1 MGLEFGLLMT
11 LIGVVSVF
19 SSLAVVALVCVVLK
33 KLFKSGV
40 VVETGA
46 PPSEELRPKGVVETG
61 IGTFRIKLNGEEHE
75 VKIKDLGTV
84 GTGFEGIMPPSGV
97 GEELRVAIGDVEYK
111 VKVEKLEGIKPKT
124 PSTVEEHVSAAKEA
138 AKEVR
143 AVVTAPMQGTVVNVS
158 VNLGDR
164 IEKGSVV
171 VVLETMK
178 MENAIESTVSGIVKE
193 IRVLEGDSVKSG
205 DTLVIIGELS

>member
-33 KLFKSGV
+33 GLFKGGV
-40 VVETGA
+40 VVETGVA
-46 PPSEELRPKGVVETG
+46 PSKELEPKGVEETG

-75 VKIKDLGTV
+75 VKIKDLGAV
-84 GTGFEGIMPPSGV
+84 GTGFEEVMPQSGV
-97 GEELRVAIGDVEYK
+97 GEELRVAVGDVEYK

-124 PSTVEEHVSAAKEA
+124 PLMVEEHVPAANEA
-138 AKEVR
+138 AKGVR
-143 AVVTAPMQGTVVNVS
+143 AVVTAPMQGMVVKVSANV
-158 VNLGDR
+158 GDKV
-164 IEKGSVV
+164 EKGSVV

-193 IRVLEGDSVKSG
+193 IKVSEGDSVKGG
-205 DTLVIIGELS
+205 DTLVIIG

>member
-33 KLFKSGV
+33 RLFKSGV
-40 VVETGA
+40 VEEAGV
-46 PPSEELRPKGVVETG
+46 PPPKELELKGVEESG

-75 VKIKDLGTV
+75 VKIQDLGTV
-84 GTGFEGIMPPSGV
+84 GTGFEEVMPPSGV
-97 GEELRVAIGDVEYK
+97 GEELRVAVGDVEYK

-138 AKEVR
+138 AKEVK
-143 AVVTAPMQGTVVNVS
+143 AVVTAPMQGTVVKVSANV
-158 VNLGDR
+158 GDKV
-164 IEKGSVV
+164 EKGSVV

-193 IRVLEGDSVKSG
+193 IKVSEGDSVKGG
-205 DTLVIIGELS
+205 DALVIIG

>member
-33 KLFKSGV
+33 RLFKGRV
-40 VVETGA
+40 VVEKVVA
-46 PPSEELRPKGVVETG
+46 PSEELEPKGVEESG

-75 VKIKDLGTV
+75 VKIKDLGAV
-84 GTGFEGIMPPSGV
+84 GTGFEEVMPPSDV
-97 GEELRVAIGDVEYK
+97 GEELRVAVGDVEYK
-111 VKVEKLEGIKPKT
+111 VKVEKLEGIKPKP
-124 PSTVEEHVSAAKEA
+124 PSTAEEHVPAAKEA
-138 AKEVR
+138 AKEVK
-143 AVVTAPMQGTVVNVS
+143 AVVTAPMQGTVVKVSTNV
-158 VNLGDR
+158 GDK

-193 IRVLEGDSVKSG
+193 IRVSEGDSVKGG
-205 DTLVIIGELS
+205 DALVIIG

>member
-33 KLFKSGV
+33 RLFKSGTAEEAEV
-40 VVETGA
+40 
-46 PPSEELRPKGVVETG
+46 PPPKELELKGVEEGG

-84 GTGFEGIMPPSGV
+84 GTGFEEVMPPSDV
-97 GEELRVAIGDVEYK
+97 GEELRVAVGDAEYK

-124 PSTVEEHVSAAKEA
+124 PSKVEHVPAAKEA
-138 AKEVR
+138 AEVVW
-143 AVVTAPMQGTVVNVS
+143 AVV
-158 VNLGDR
+158 
-164 IEKGSVV
+164 
-171 VVLETMK
+171 
-178 MENAIESTVSGIVKE
+178 
-193 IRVLEGDSVKSG
+193 
-205 DTLVIIGELS
+205 

>member
-33 KLFKSGV
+33 RLFKGGV
-40 VVETGA
+40 VEEA
-46 PPSEELRPKGVVETG
+46 EMPSSKELKLKGVEETG

-75 VKIKDLGTV
+75 VKIKDLGTI
-84 GTGFEGIMPPSGV
+84 GTGFEEVMAPSGV
-97 GEELRVAIGDVEYK
+97 GEELRVAVGDVEYK
-111 VKVEKLEGIKPKT
+111 VKVEKLEGIKPKA
-124 PSTVEEHVSAAKEA
+124 PSTVEEHVPVAKEA
-138 AKEVR
+138 AKEVKV
-143 AVVTAPMQGTVVNVS
+143 VVTAPMQGTVVKVS
-158 VNLGDR
+158 VNVGDK

-193 IRVLEGDSVKSG
+193 IKVLEGDSVKGG
-205 DTLVIIGELS
+205 DTLVIIG

>member
-19 SSLAVVALVCVVLK
+19 SSLTVVALVCVVLK
-33 KLFKSGV
+33 RLFKSGV
-40 VVETGA
+40 VVETGVT
-46 PPSEELRPKGVVETG
+46 PSKELEPKGVEESG

-84 GTGFEGIMPPSGV
+84 GTGFEEVMPPSGV
-97 GEELRVAIGDVEYK
+97 GEELRVAVGDVEYK

-124 PSTVEEHVSAAKEA
+124 PSMVEEHVPA
-138 AKEVR
+138 AKEVAEEVK
-143 AVVTAPMQGTVVNVS
+143 AVIIAPMQGTVVKVS
-158 VNLGDR
+158 VNVGDKV
-164 IEKGSVV
+164 EKGSVV

-193 IRVLEGDSVKSG
+193 IKVSEGDSVKGG
-205 DTLVIIGELS
+205 DTLVIIG

>member
-33 KLFKSGV
+33 RLFKGAV
-40 VVETGA
+40 IVETGVA
-46 PPSEELRPKGVVETG
+46 PSEKLELKRVEESG

-75 VKIKDLGTV
+75 VKIEDLGTV
-84 GTGFEGIMPPSGV
+84 GIGFEEVMPPSDV
-97 GEELRVAIGDVEYK
+97 GEELRVAVGDVEYK
-111 VKVEKLEGIKPKT
+111 VKVEKLEGIKPKP
-124 PSTVEEHVSAAKEA
+124 PSTLEEYVPV
-138 AKEVR
+138 AKEVAEKVK
-143 AVVTAPMQGTVVNVS
+143 AVVTAPMQGTVVKVSANV
-158 VNLGDR
+158 GDK

-193 IRVLEGDSVKSG
+193 IKVSEGDSVKGG
-205 DTLVIIGELS
+205 DTLVIIG

>member
-1 MGLEFGLLMT
+1 MGLEFGLLMA

-33 KLFKSGV
+33 GLFKSE
-40 VVETGA
+40 VVEEAGV
-46 PPSEELRPKGVVETG
+46 PPPKELELKGVEETG

-84 GTGFEGIMPPSGV
+84 GTGFEEVMPPSDV
-97 GEELRVAIGDVEYK
+97 GEELRVAVGDVEYK

-124 PSTVEEHVSAAKEA
+124 PSTVEEHVQAAKEA
-138 AKEVR
+138 AKEVK
-143 AVVTAPMQGTVVNVS
+143 AVVTAPMQGTVVKVS
-158 VNLGDR
+158 VTIGDKV
-164 IEKGSVV
+164 EKGSVV

-193 IRVLEGDSVKSG
+193 IKVSEGDSVKGG
-205 DTLVIIGELS
+205 DTLVVIG

>member
-19 SSLAVVALVCVVLK
+19 SSLAVVALVCVILK
-33 KLFKSGV
+33 RLFKSGTAEEAEV
-40 VVETGA
+40 
-46 PPSEELRPKGVVETG
+46 PPPKELELKGVEDSG
-61 IGTFRIKLNGEEHE
+61 IETFRIKLNGEEHE
-75 VKIKDLGTV
+75 VKIEDLGTV
-84 GTGFEGIMPPSGV
+84 GTGFEEVMLPSGV
-97 GEELRVAIGDVEYK
+97 CEELRVAVGNVEYK

-124 PSTVEEHVSAAKEA
+124 SSTVEEHVPAAKKA
-138 AKEVR
+138 AKDVK
-143 AVVTAPMQGTVVNVS
+143 AVVTAPMQGTVVKVSANV
-158 VNLGDR
+158 GDK

-193 IRVLEGDSVKSG
+193 VKVSEGDSVKGG
-205 DTLVIIGELS
+205 DTLVIIG

>member
-33 KLFKSGV
+33 RLFKRGV
-40 VVETGA
+40 AEEAEV
-46 PPSEELRPKGVVETG
+46 PPPKELELKGVEKSR

-75 VKIKDLGTV
+75 VKINDLGTV
-84 GTGFEGIMPPSGV
+84 GTGFEEIMPPSSV
-97 GEELRVAIGDVEYK
+97 GEELRVAVGDVEYK

-124 PSTVEEHVSAAKEA
+124 PSALEEYVPVAKEA
-138 AKEVR
+138 AKEVK
-143 AVVTAPMQGTVVNVS
+143 AVVTAPMQGTVVKVSANV
-158 VNLGDR
+158 GDKV
-164 IEKGSVV
+164 EKGSVV

-178 MENAIESTVSGIVKE
+178 MENAIESTVPGIVKE
-193 IRVLEGDSVKSG
+193 IKVSEGDSVKGG
-205 DTLVIIGELS
+205 DILVIIG